1 MGVFL
6 FYYPNSSLLAI
17 LYQASSATAARHST
31 SFHRS
36 PLPFRGCLSFRAFL
50 TSVCSV
56 CSVVALF
63 PVFCLPWLPVV
74 RGCFLSILAG

>member
-1 MGVFL
+1 MGVFS

-56 CSVVALF
+56 YSVVA
-63 PVFCLPWLPVV
+63 CLPRFLPRDS
-74 RGCFLSILAG
+74 RGLTIAMTNSCD